1 MIRRLDGRRFEHFK
15 KVVCIRVSRCSI
27 LYFLVHLFIALKM
40 LEAGEDAME
49 RKIEKEISEAIDEYI
64 LADSGDSPIA
74 PADEAVLFIASFVSR
89 KS

>member
-1 MIRRLDGRRFEHFK
+1 
-15 KVVCIRVSRCSI
+15 
-27 LYFLVHLFIALKM
+27 M

-64 LADSGDSPIA
+64 LADSGDSPKA